1 MATDEN
7 LPHDLVQRFIA
18 AVPET
23 AGIASVELL
32 QMLADSLSN
41 VIGEEGFESLLSRSI
56 RRAAVRY
63 RWLELDPRERR
74 ADPEFEQLRQAFQ
87 GRDPLEAQD
96 ASTLLFSTLVDTLTT
111 LVGAH
116 LTTLL
121 LTSALASARAGL
133 QEQGTAR

>member
-1 MATDEN
+1 MATDEH
-7 LPHDLVQRFIA
+7 LPHDLIARFIS

-32 QMLADSLSN
+32 QMLADALSN
-41 VIGEEGFESLLSRSI
+41 VIGEEGFESLLWRSI
-56 RRAAVRY
+56 RRAGTSY
-63 RWLELDPRERR
+63 PWLELDPRERPG
-74 ADPEFEQLRQAFQ
+74 DPEFEQLRQLFQ
-87 GRDPLEAQD
+87 SREQAEVH
-96 ASTLLFSTLVDTLTT
+96 AAIMLLFTTLVDTLSI

-116 LTTLL
+116 LTTLI